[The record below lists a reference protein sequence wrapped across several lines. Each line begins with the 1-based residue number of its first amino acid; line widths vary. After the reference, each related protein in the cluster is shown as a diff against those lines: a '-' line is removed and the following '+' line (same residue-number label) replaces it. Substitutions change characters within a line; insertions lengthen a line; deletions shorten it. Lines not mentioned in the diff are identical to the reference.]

1 MPSVNSESFRDN
13 RPERVPDNRKDSIA
27 QKKSVLSDDIYTG
40 AVQYEE
46 EDEGEDI
53 IESREPARVKRPS
66 QVQHSEPIARN
77 AENTRYYQEIPAS
90 RKTPVME
97 DDTDDSNQ
105 EEDDYT
111 LDLRSRMA
119 KVREQEKIAE
129 QKRKEEEKKK
139 QESMLEKQ
147 ISQEVG
153 DTKKR
158 AKIITVYSAKGG
170 VGKTTLCG
178 MLIQYLCEKGKG
190 PILAVDADANS
201 NLNEVLGVKVET
213 TLGDVREEI
222 ARAELAKENPIP
234 TGMSKADYAEM
245 RFEDALVEDDDFDLL
260 VMGRTQGKGCYCYVN
275 GLLQTQLAKYQN
287 NYPYIV
293 VDNEAGM
300 EHISR
305 GVLPSMQTAILVSDC
320 SRRGV
325 QAVGRIAELIKECD
339 MHPDTV
345 GLIINRAPKG
355 ELNKGIQ
362 EEIANQGLTLLG
374 VVPQDETVYEY
385 DCEGRPTSTLPED
398 NPVKT
403 ALRAIVDNLK
413 L

>member
-1 MPSVNSESFRDN
+1 MAHV
-13 RPERVPDNRKDSIA
+13 IA
-27 QKKSVLSDDIYTG
+27 VAG
-40 AVQYEE
+40 
-46 EDEGEDI
+46 
-53 IESREPARVKRPS
+53 
-66 QVQHSEPIARN
+66 
-77 AENTRYYQEIPAS
+77 
-90 RKTPVME
+90 
-97 DDTDDSNQ
+97 
-105 EEDDYT
+105 
-111 LDLRSRMA
+111 
-119 KVREQEKIAE
+119 
-129 QKRKEEEKKK
+129 
-139 QESMLEKQ
+139 
-147 ISQEVG
+147 
-153 DTKKR
+153 
-158 AKIITVYSAKGG
+158 KGG

-305 GVLPSMQTAILVSDC
+305 GILPGVDTVILVSDC
-320 SRRGV
+320 SRRGI
-325 QAVGRIAELIKECD
+325 QAVGRIARLVPECGLK
-339 MHPDTV
+339 PKKI
-345 GLIINRAPKG
+345 GLIVNRAPKG
-355 ELNKGIQ
+355 VLNDGVRK
-362 EEIANQGLTLLG
+362 EIEKQNLELLG
-374 VVPQDETVYEY
+374 VVPQDEGVYEF
-385 DCEGRPTSTLPED
+385 DSAGTPTTQLPED
-398 NPVKT
+398 NPVRQ
-403 ALRAIVDNLK
+403 ALYKIMDGLE